1 MEVPATEVLAVEL
14 LAAEGLVEEVLV
26 PVASVC
32 LSRLFLGLS
41 ACLRVVESFEAA
53 AFGMSYK

>member
-1 MEVPATEVLAVEL
+1 MEVPATAV
-14 LAAEGLVEEVLV
+14 LAAELLMAEGLAEEAT
-26 PVASVC
+26 VASVC
-32 LSRLFLGLS
+32 LSQPFLGLS